1 MKKIKIV
8 SSMFFLLLVIIC
20 IGNFLIIKYEKD
32 NYSKDDYMNMIN
44 LLEYKLKRT
53 NNMLQNLRDELNQ
66 SKIEIDKKQ
75 HIINN
80 LMQLN
85 RENVETK
92 RNYIRFYNQMYDMG
106 CIDKP
111 GEPLGIVKRVLENIN
126 S

>member
-1 MKKIKIV
+1 MNIMQLKK
-8 SSMFFLLLVIIC
+8 S
-20 IGNFLIIKYEKD
+20 
-32 NYSKDDYMNMIN
+32 
-44 LLEYKLKRT
+44 

-92 RNYIRFYNQMYDMG
+92 RNYIRFYNQMYDK
-106 CIDKP
+106 ILLFF
-111 GEPLGIVKRVLENIN
+111 LGKYFFSKVLRLTPKLQGRSNFSMRIRFWGQLLK

>member
-8 SSMFFLLLVIIC
+8 WSLIFLLLVIIS
-20 IGNFLIIKYEKD
+20 IANFLIIKYENNK
-32 NYSKDDYMNMIN
+32 YLKDDYMNIVNN
-44 LLEYKLKRT
+44 LKYKLKKS
-53 NNMLQNLRDELNQ
+53 NNILVELRDELNE

-75 HIINN
+75 NIINN

-92 RNYIRFYNQMYDMG
+92 RNYIRFYNHMYDIG

-111 GEPLGIVKRVLENIN
+111 GEPLGIVKRVLKNIN